1 MNASFGGP
9 AGGET
14 LRAAIAAYPNTLFV
28 VAAGNG
34 GADEVGDNNGPAPQ
48 YPCNVA
54 ERNVLCVGAS
64 TNQDGRAAFSNF
76 GAVTVD
82 VFAPGQGI
90 ASTIAG
96 TGLPHK
102 YAFSDGT
109 SMATPHVAA
118 AAALVL
124 QTEPTLSAGDLKDI
138 LLASADAGN
147 AFSGRSLSGG
157 RLNVRAAVELAQ
169 VGTSL
174 PDGDGDG
181 FPDAA
186 DACATSAASTSA
198 DGCPDA
204 DEDAVAD
211 SVDNCPST
219 FNPGQ
224 QNSDGRADGGD
235 ACDQDYDNDGRPT
248 CGCMP
253 DGPWDIGQRL
263 PTAASTSASEQCG
276 RRQPDR
282 LARCVPH
289 RIRDLERWLPDRAD
303 RHGVAQSEEAFGDR
317 DGLDEPCGD
326 GEDPGPA
333 EEGP

>member
-1 MNASFGGP
+1 
-9 AGGET
+9 
-14 LRAAIAAYPNTLFV
+14 
-28 VAAGNG
+28 
-34 GADEVGDNNGPAPQ
+34 
-48 YPCNVA
+48 
-54 ERNVLCVGAS
+54 
-64 TNQDGRAAFSNF
+64 
-76 GAVTVD
+76 
-82 VFAPGQGI
+82 
-90 ASTIAG
+90 
-96 TGLPHK
+96 
-102 YAFSDGT
+102 
-109 SMATPHVAA
+109 MATPHVAA

-235 ACDQDYDNDGRPT
+235 ACDQDYDNDGRLNPADACPT
-248 CGCMP
+248 VYGTSANGCP
-253 DGPWDIGQRL
+253 PPPPPPPPSNVDGDNRIDSL
-263 PTAASTSASEQCG
+263 DACPTEYAISNDGCPVAQIAAVSPRVKKRSVTVTVSTSRAAKVKILLQRKKG
-276 RRQPDR
+276 RSWVRVTSKSLATVGNRATLTVKR
-282 LARCVPH
+282 LKPGVHRVKVSISSSGGAGTARTKSFRV
-289 RIRDLERWLPDRAD
+289 R
-303 RHGVAQSEEAFGDR
+303 
-317 DGLDEPCGD
+317 
-326 GEDPGPA
+326 
-333 EEGP
+333 